1 MVKQRAFAI
10 GLTVRTKGTASI
22 FLQCWNIEMGIIS
35 TNVTKY
41 CSTYQFRNMVQI
53 VFSLQGTGIATSFT
67 ETFVKWNVIIVKNM
81 WNAPMINKL
90 IRYTFNG
97 INRYTEYADMFN
109 NLILNLY
116 VCLLCLN

>member
-1 MVKQRAFAI
+1 VKQRAFAI

>member
-1 MVKQRAFAI
+1 
-10 GLTVRTKGTASI
+10 
-22 FLQCWNIEMGIIS
+22 
-35 TNVTKY
+35 
-41 CSTYQFRNMVQI
+41 
-53 VFSLQGTGIATSFT
+53 
-67 ETFVKWNVIIVKNM
+67 M

-109 NLILNLY
+109 NFILNLY